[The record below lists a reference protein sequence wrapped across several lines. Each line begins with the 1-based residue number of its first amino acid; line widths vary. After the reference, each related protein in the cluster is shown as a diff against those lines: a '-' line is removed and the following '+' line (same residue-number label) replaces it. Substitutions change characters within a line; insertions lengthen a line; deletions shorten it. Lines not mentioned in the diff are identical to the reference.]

1 MPVPLMLV
9 EVPAGRIPPP
19 VLELCRRLR
28 DAGFRAWVV
37 GGCLRDLL
45 AGRAVSDWDVCT
57 SALPAQVQRTFRR
70 VIPTG
75 IEHGTVTVLLEGTP
89 YEVTTLRGEGAYT
102 DGRRPDSVH
111 FVDDI
116 DQDLARRDF
125 TVNAIAYDPLDD
137 RLVDPFRGREDMAR
151 RVLRAVGD
159 AHERFSEDGLRVLR
173 AARFVATLEFELDE
187 ATAAA
192 IPATLDTFRKVSPE
206 RVRDEW
212 LKTMKARRPSR
223 AFRVMAS
230 TGILGVTYPE
240 LAAQIGCTQNKWH
253 AFDVWGHSLETLD
266 ALEGDPVLRL
276 AGLLHDIG
284 KPRTR
289 ALGEK
294 TQDYTFYNHEAVGA
308 QMADAWLRAF
318 RFSNEE
324 RDRVVHLIRHH
335 LVCYADTWSD
345 AAVRRFLKR
354 VGPERVA
361 DLLRLA
367 QADALGKGR
376 PVDAELAGLVELQ
389 GRIDAIVAS
398 GSALSTRDLAV
409 NGADVM
415 KRLGIRPSRRVGEVL
430 EQLLERVLEEPSL
443 NDRDALFALVD
454 VLGPGESPPKRGSEG
469 DA

>member
-1 MPVPLMLV
+1 MFV

-19 VLELCRRLR
+19 VIELCRRLH

-57 SALPAQVQRTFRR
+57 SALPAQVKRTFQR

-75 IEHGTVTVLLEGTP
+75 IEHGTVTVLLDGTP
-89 YEVTTLRGEGAYT
+89 YEVTTLRGEGAYS

-116 DQDLARRDF
+116 EQDLARRDF

-137 RLVDPFRGREDMAR
+137 RLVDPFRGREDMGR

-159 AHERFSEDGLRVLR
+159 PRERFSEDGLRVLR
-173 AARFVATLEFELDE
+173 AARFV
-187 ATAAA
+187 
-192 IPATLDTFRKVSPE
+192 ATLDTFRKVSPE

-223 AFRVMAS
+223 AFRVMAD
-230 TGILGVTYPE
+230 TGILKVTYPE

-276 AGLLHDIG
+276 AGLLHDVG

-289 ALGEK
+289 AVGEK

-324 RDRVVHLIRHH
+324 RDRIVHLIRHH
-335 LVCYADTWSD
+335 LVCYSESWSD

-354 VGPERVA
+354 VGPDRVD
-361 DLLRLA
+361 DLLRLS
-367 QADALGKGR
+367 QADALGKGV
-376 PVDAELAGLVELQ
+376 PVDAELAGLAALQ
-389 GRIDAIVAS
+389 RRIDAIVAS

-409 NGADVM
+409 NGADIM

-430 EQLLERVLEEPSL
+430 EQLLDRVLEEPSL

-454 VLGPGESPPKRGSEG
+454 AIGPGGPAPERGPGG